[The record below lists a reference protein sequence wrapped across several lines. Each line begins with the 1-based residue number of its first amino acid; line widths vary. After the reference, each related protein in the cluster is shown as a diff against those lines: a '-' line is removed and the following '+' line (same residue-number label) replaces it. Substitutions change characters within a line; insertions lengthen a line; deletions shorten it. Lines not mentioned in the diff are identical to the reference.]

1 MHGKEL
7 KFYFCGSIRGG
18 RQLASDYQRII
29 EMLKLHGQVL
39 TEHLGDDQEIES
51 KDRILSDVQIHD
63 RDMDWVCESDLV
75 VAEVSIPSLGVGYEI
90 GRAIELG
97 KPVLSLFRSDADFRL
112 SAMIAGSEGVSTI
125 AYEQLD
131 DLPEKIRDFIS
142 SNARRRTS

>member
-18 RQLASDYQRII
+18 RQLASDYQKII

-39 TEHLGDDQEIES
+39 TEHLGDDQEIET

-63 RDMDWVCESDLV
+63 RDMDWVRESDLV

-97 KPVLSLFRSDADFRL
+97 KPVLSLFRSDAGFTL
-112 SAMIAGSEGVSTI
+112 SAMIAGSEGVTPI
-125 AYEQLD
+125 AYGKLD
-131 DLPEKIRDFIS
+131 ELPDIIRDFIS
-142 SNARRRTS
+142 SNAPRRTS